1 MGTLV
6 YSKLVLSVP
15 VTRKKKMPDIWS
27 KLYVSTLS
35 FLLATFLG
43 GGASDLLLICFAH
56 SGGFRQLI
64 FKARSIVPEYTVS
77 FHQ

>member
-15 VTRKKKMPDIWS
+15 VTRKKKMPDIWN

-35 FLLATFLG
+35 FLLATFWG
-43 GGASDLLLICFAH
+43 GHQTSCLFVLHIVEDLDSSSLKLE
-56 SGGFRQLI
+56 
-64 FKARSIVPEYTVS
+64 V
-77 FHQ
+77 